1 MQDQVVCGERVIVA
15 LVRESGVVVAG
26 GACAGVDPVALL
38 VWEYGKWFFV
48 GIEEGFGQRQIR
60 ELLEKEAE
68 DSRATDALMPEKKNP
83 CPGE

>member
-26 GACAGVDPVALL
+26 GAFAGVDPVALL
-38 VWEYGKWFFV
+38 VGEYGKWFFV
-48 GIEEGFGQRQIR
+48 GIEEGFGQREIC

-68 DSRATDALMPEKKNP
+68 DSREKESSHAGREKTWSQ
-83 CPGE
+83 